1 MKIKKKNISYI
12 TSDFLNDLIIKHGFN
27 INTLSGGDLISAKAE
42 ALDLTNSHEFI
53 NPRHKLSIIRAI
65 NHSYTMIELYTA
77 LFNMM
82 HAKTNPQ
89 EKLTGIL

>member
-1 MKIKKKNISYI
+1 MEKKNISYI
-12 TSDFLNDLIIKHGFN
+12 TSDFLNSLIIKHGFN
-27 INTLSGGDLISAKAE
+27 INTLSGGNLNSAKTE
-42 ALDLTNSHEFI
+42 ALDLTNGHEFI

-65 NHSYTMIELYTA
+65 KHSYTMVELYTA

-82 HAKTNPQ
+82 HVKMNPR

>member
-1 MKIKKKNISYI
+1 MEKKNISYI
-12 TSDFLNDLIIKHGFN
+12 TSDFLNNLIIKHGFN
-27 INTLSGGDLISAKAE
+27 VNTLTGGNLNSAKSE

-65 NHSYTMIELYTA
+65 KHSYTMIELYTA

-82 HAKTNPQ
+82 HVKMNPR